1 MMSYNTVFTQKAQ
14 LEVCIISSSGGHYCP
29 HHPTG
34 RQAPLKERA
43 PLVRFI
49 GVVKR
54 NVIRN

>member
-34 RQAPLKERA
+34 RQAPLKVKGSA
-43 PLVRFI
+43 SPVRRCREN
-49 GVVKR
+49 GTL
-54 NVIRN
+54 